1 MKISFN
7 YKAIIAAVTLSVA
20 LLSCAKKQD
29 YIVVDVSGLSLI
41 HASPTIEKLDV
52 YVDNTRATI
61 SDFGYGS
68 KIDYLNAYSGNRK
81 LTVTKKESGVALKS
95 EFATLTVNKGYSL
108 FVIDKLENIKFLLL
122 EDDLAKPAAGKA
134 KVRFVNLSPDS
145 DPLNLAIDGKPTD
158 LVTNKAFKE
167 YSTFETIDPGN
178 NVKFLVKNKNT
189 GNVET
194 FIADVK
200 IEEGKIYTVY
210 ARGLKAA
217 TDETKLGVAVFTH
230 K

>member
-145 DPLNLAIDGKPTD
+145 DP
-158 LVTNKAFKE
+158 
-167 YSTFETIDPGN
+167 
-178 NVKFLVKNKNT
+178 
-189 GNVET
+189 
-194 FIADVK
+194 
-200 IEEGKIYTVY
+200 
-210 ARGLKAA
+210 
-217 TDETKLGVAVFTH
+217 
-230 K
+230 